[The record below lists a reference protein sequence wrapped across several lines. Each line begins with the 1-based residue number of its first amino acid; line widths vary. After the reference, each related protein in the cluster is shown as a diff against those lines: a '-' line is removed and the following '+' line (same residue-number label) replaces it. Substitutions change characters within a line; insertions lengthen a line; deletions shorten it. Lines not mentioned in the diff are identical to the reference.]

1 MFVLSNSNL
10 QPLTPMIPPDR
21 LIIAL
26 IIGIVVIG
34 GIRIALSLLEK
45 KEANKKGEEK

>member
-21 LIIAL
+21 MFICL
-26 IIGIVVIG
+26 IVVLFFML
-34 GIRIALSLLEK
+34 GIKIFVYFSRI
-45 KEANKKGEEK
+45 KEANKKGKR

>member
-1 MFVLSNSNL
+1 MFMLSNSNL

-21 LIIAL
+21 LFKCL
-26 IIGIVVIG
+26 IVLLFFMLCIKIFVY
-34 GIRIALSLLEK
+34 LSRK